1 MPYIYERQM
10 YYEYSIKTTKK
21 QSKINQSNGA
31 LNSNQI
37 LRSKSSWFLQG
48 FEQRDR

>member
-1 MPYIYERQM
+1 M
-10 YYEYSIKTTKK
+10 YYEYSIKITKK

-31 LNSNQI
+31 LNSSQI
-37 LRSKSSWFLQG
+37 LRLKSSWSPQG